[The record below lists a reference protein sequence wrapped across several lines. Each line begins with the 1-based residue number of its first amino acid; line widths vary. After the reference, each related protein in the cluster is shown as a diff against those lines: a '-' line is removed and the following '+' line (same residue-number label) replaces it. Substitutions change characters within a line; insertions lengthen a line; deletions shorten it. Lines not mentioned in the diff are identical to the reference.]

1 MLFYGGQSP
10 HINTKGYIVSTA
22 ILFQRLYY
30 SNGCLICWKVLE
42 IIIAKNSQG
51 MTALS
56 YATRGAN
63 MEIVKMVSTS
73 MAKYLSP
80 SQVGA
85 YFGNPLIS
93 LSTRGAQ

>member
-1 MLFYGGQSP
+1 M
-10 HINTKGYIVSTA
+10 IT
-22 ILFQRLYY
+22 
-30 SNGCLICWKVLE
+30 
-42 IIIAKNSQG
+42 AKNSQG

-73 MAKYLSP
+73 MVKYLSP

-85 YFGNPLIS
+85 YFRDRLIS
-93 LSTRGAQ
+93 LSALTFR